1 MEKRTMQMQKGKE
14 VKIASRAVVVAATLY
29 IVLSSM
35 PVVAHTPASMT
46 LDYNWETQT
55 LSVTIS
61 HSVSDP
67 NSHYIQNITVYKNDV
82 KVDSE
87 AYTSQGSTSG
97 ASDTFNIA
105 AVDGD
110 VLRVWANCSVS
121 GFIQDTI
128 PVTEPG
134 TGTTSTTT
142 PPPTGLDST
151 TIIIVV
157 VVALGLIFVL
167 FAILRRR

>member
-1 MEKRTMQMQKGKE
+1 MQKGNAIRI
-14 VKIASRAVVVAATLY
+14 VSRSFALAAVLF

-35 PVVAHTPASMT
+35 PVVAHSPQSMT
-46 LDYNWETQT
+46 LDYNWDTQT

-67 NSHYIQNITVYKNDV
+67 NSHYIENITVYKNDV
-82 KVDSE
+82 KVASE

-121 GFIQDTI
+121 GFIQDSITI
-128 PVTEPG
+128 NEPG
-134 TGTTSTTT
+134 TTSPPPDGTT
-142 PPPTGLDST
+142 PPPPGFDST
-151 TIIIVV
+151 ALILVA
-157 VVALGLIFVL
+157 VVALGIILLLVT
-167 FAILRRR
+167 ILRRR